1 MVVVA
6 AAVRVECIIILFV
19 LKFINSMDVYVFFAL
34 FFSFHK

>member
-6 AAVRVECIIILFV
+6 AAVTVECIIILFV
-19 LKFINSMDVYVFFAL
+19 LKFINSMDVYVFFA